1 MPAPDIPQP
10 TIPSPDTSL
19 FKRGLEEIQAGLDKI
34 AENNALNTLATQ
46 LSVMNMAMGPI
57 QQSLHTMME
66 QPSKLAGSFESSLK
80 NIQAITGNT
89 NEEMAVLNRQMLEIG
104 KNAVA
109 GPQGVVDA
117 MNDIAGGVDNAESHL
132 GILNGAILL
141 AEAGQA
147 DLGVAANGL
156 VSIMNAYNL
165 ASGDAASA
173 AANAVTV
180 SDVLTQTVGQGVG
193 SMEAFIAAFSQVS
206 GLSASV
212 GVGFDEV
219 GAALAFITT

>member
-1 MPAPDIPQP
+1 M
-10 TIPSPDTSL
+10 S
-19 FKRGLEEIQAGLDKI
+19 
-34 AENNALNTLATQ
+34 
-46 LSVMNMAMGPI
+46 MAVGPM
-57 QQSLHTMME
+57 QQSLDAMLE
-66 QPSKLAGSFESSLK
+66 QPSKLASSFESSMK

-89 NEEMAVLNRQMLEIG
+89 NEDMAVLNRQLLDISGDAGIG
-104 KNAVA
+104 S
-109 GPQGVVDA
+109 Q
-117 MNDIAGGVDNAESHL
+117 GVDNAESHL

-141 AEAGQA
+141 AKAGQA
-147 DLGVAANGL
+147 DLGAAANGL
-156 VSIMNAYNL
+156 VSIMNAYSL

-173 AANAVTV
+173 TANAVTV

-219 GAALAFITT
+219 GAALAFITTQGPAASEAAAQLKAVETSLLNPNETLAKACNPSRLNQARQWR